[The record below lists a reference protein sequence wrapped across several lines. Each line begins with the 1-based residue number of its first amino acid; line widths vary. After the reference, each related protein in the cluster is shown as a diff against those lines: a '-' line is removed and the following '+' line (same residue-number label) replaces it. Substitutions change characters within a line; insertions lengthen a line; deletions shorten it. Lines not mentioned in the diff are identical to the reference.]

1 MLWELQINIINT
13 LTRSERSF
21 NDIFFKEKTMS
32 LLYFTFFLRN
42 FTSEVKSKIFKKIN
56 ANFM

>member
-13 LTRSERSF
+13 LTRSKRSF